1 MKNIPDTSLEDLRHL
16 ATLRSL
22 ASELPQAN
30 RRALDPVIANLT
42 ARIGPIVPKRRAA
55 ALLGISVQA
64 LDLWIQRDRIK
75 ARRAEGAT
83 RTGIDT
89 DSLVWTANQITPE
102 MPRPGRVV
110 DLALKHAA
118 FWRLNEAATAADGRA
133 FAALP
138 FATRIE
144 QLDALNASMDELSE
158 IRLRPPSEV
167 VAPRGDVTRLEQAL
181 KPDVD

>member
-1 MKNIPDTSLEDLRHL
+1 MNKTPDTSLEDLRHL

-22 ASELPQAN
+22 ASELPHAN
-30 RRALDPVIANLT
+30 RRALDPVITDLT

-89 DSLVWTANQITPE
+89 DSLVWTANQITPDT
-102 MPRPGRVV
+102 PRPGRVV

-118 FWRLNEAATAADGRA
+118 FWRFNEAVTAADGRA

-144 QLDALNASMDELSE
+144 QLDALNASMAELDE
-158 IRLRPPSEV
+158 IRLHS
-167 VAPRGDVTRLEQAL
+167 DSAL
-181 KPDVD
+181 PVQQSGRKQP

>member
-1 MKNIPDTSLEDLRHL
+1 M

-22 ASELPQAN
+22 ASELPHAN
-30 RRALDPVIANLT
+30 RRALDPVITALT

-75 ARRAEGAT
+75 ARRSEGAT

-89 DSLVWTANQITPE
+89 DSLVWTSNQITPN

-110 DLALKHAA
+110 DLALKRAA
-118 FWRLNEAATAADGRA
+118 FWRLNEAVTAADGRA

-144 QLDALNASMDELSE
+144 QLDALNASMAELDE
-158 IRLRPPSEV
+158 IRLHS
-167 VAPRGDVTRLEQAL
+167 DSAL
-181 KPDVD
+181 PVQQSGRKQP

>member
-1 MKNIPDTSLEDLRHL
+1 MKNNPDTSLEDLRHL

-22 ASELPQAN
+22 ASELPHAN
-30 RRALDPVIANLT
+30 RRALDPVITALT

-64 LDLWIQRDRIK
+64 LDLWIRRDRIK

-83 RTGIDT
+83 RTGVDT
-89 DSLVWTANQITPE
+89 DSLIWTANQITPGT
-102 MPRPGRVV
+102 PRPGRVV
-110 DLALKHAA
+110 DLALKKAS
-118 FWRLNEAATAADGRA
+118 FWRFNEAVTAADGRA

-144 QLDALNASMDELSE
+144 QLDALNKSMAELSE

-167 VAPRGDVTRLEQAL
+167 VAPRGDVERLEQIHQ
-181 KPDVD
+181 PDVG

>member
-1 MKNIPDTSLEDLRHL
+1 MKKAPDCALEDLRHL
-16 ATLRSL
+16 ATLRAL
-22 ASELPQAN
+22 APELPAAN
-30 RRALDPVIANLT
+30 RRALDSVVADLT

-89 DSLVWTANQITPE
+89 DSLVWTANQITPGT
-102 MPRPGRVV
+102 PRPGRVV

-118 FWRLNEAATAADGRA
+118 FWRFNEAITAADGRA

-144 QLDALNASMDELSE
+144 QLDALNASMAELDA
-158 IRLRPPSEV
+158 IRLRPPNPAEASH
-167 VAPRGDVTRLEQAL
+167 GT
-181 KPDVD
+181 